1 MENIIIA
8 IDGYSSCG
16 KSTFAKAIAA
26 KLGYTFIDSGAMYR
40 AATLYAMRRHLINA
54 DGSVKKEE
62 LTAALPL
69 IDVKLLRSAQSGEN
83 SVFLNGEDVTD
94 EIRLSGVS
102 NNVSRVSEL
111 APVREQMVAL
121 QRAMGQSKAIVMDG
135 RDIGTAVFPRA
146 ELKIFMTAS
155 PEIRAQRRYRE
166 LVAKGVKTSLGEVE
180 RNIRQRDAI
189 DENRAVSPLRKA
201 DDALLLDNSH
211 MSVDEQ
217 VAWALKLITSTQ
229 P

>member
-1 MENIIIA
+1 MKNIIIA

-40 AATLYAMRRHLINA
+40 AATLYAMRRQQINA

-69 IDVKLLRSAQSGEN
+69 IDIKLLRSEQRGEN
-83 SVFLNGEDVTD
+83 SVFLNGEDVTE
-94 EIRLSGVS
+94 EIRLAGVS

-111 APVREQMVAL
+111 APVREHMVAL
-121 QRAMGQSKAIVMDG
+121 QRAMGQGKAIVMDG
-135 RDIGTAVFPRA
+135 RDIGTVVFPHA
-146 ELKIFMTAS
+146 ELKIFMTAL

-217 VAWALKLITSTQ
+217 VEWALKLVTSIQ